1 MLSIWTKVFQLLFL
15 ISLSQSES
23 FTVCTTS
30 PNDDVT
36 KKDLQQF
43 KLLENISQKGEKGEK
58 GDRGQVGL
66 NGIKGIKGS
75 KGQKGEQAIL
85 RYKNGLFKL
94 NNYLRVMR
102 SCFMQESAKTFFK
115 TLNIIVET

>member
-1 MLSIWTKVFQLLFL
+1 MLSIWTKVFQLLFI

-43 KLLENISQKGEKGEK
+43 MLFENDSQKGEKGEK
-58 GDRGQVGL
+58 GDRGQDGL
-66 NGIKGIKGS
+66 NGSNGIKGS
-75 KGQKGEQAIL
+75 KGQKGEQAIFE
-85 RYKNGLFKL
+85 YKNGLFKL
-94 NNYLRVMR
+94 ITIY
-102 SCFMQESAKTFFK
+102 E
-115 TLNIIVET
+115 

>member
-1 MLSIWTKVFQLLFL
+1 MLSIWTNVFQLLFI

-43 KLLENISQKGEKGEK
+43 MLLQNDSQKGEKGDK
-58 GDRGQVGL
+58 GDRGQDGL
-66 NGIKGIKGS
+66 NGTNGIKGS
-75 KGQKGEQAIL
+75 KGQKGEQAIFE
-85 RYKNGLFKL
+85 YKNGLFKL
-94 NNYLRVMR
+94 ITIY
-102 SCFMQESAKTFFK
+102 E
-115 TLNIIVET
+115 